1 MDREELRKNAK
12 SRRQSADIEDT
23 KIVWNCT
30 YCQRPFQTETGFMN
44 HKCKGR
50 ERLDELRSPVG
61 QQAYSLYAEW
71 MRVRKMTVPPIE
83 NFMESR
89 YFRAFVKFS
98 EYANK
103 TAIPNVLQYVKF
115 MVEQKIDPMLW
126 TNRAMYASYLEW
138 FDDAFPPESQFIES
152 LDRLL
157 MMVADHKVE
166 PKDIFKAL
174 GTEKIVNMVRRRK
187 LTPWL
192 LVTSSAFLKWASAL
206 DPHER
211 SVLTDC
217 VDVGAY
223 SLKLQKRADLATMF
237 RKATNEVGL

>member
-1 MDREELRKNAK
+1 MK
-12 SRRQSADIEDT
+12 
-23 KIVWNCT
+23 
-30 YCQRPFQTETGFMN
+30 

-50 ERLDELRSPVG
+50 ERLDELQSAVG

-71 MRVRKMTVPPIE
+71 MRVRRMTVPPIE

-89 YFRAFVKFS
+89 YFRSFIKFS

-115 MVEQKIDPMLW
+115 MVEQKVDPMLW

-138 FDDAFPPESQFIES
+138 FDNAFPPESQFIES

-157 MMVADHKVE
+157 FMAVDLKVE
-166 PKDIFKAL
+166 PAKVFEAL
-174 GTEKIVNMVRRRK
+174 GSEKLVELVRRRK
-187 LTPWL
+187 ITPWL
-192 LVTSSAFLKWASAL
+192 LVTSTAFLKWASAL
-206 DPHER
+206 DSHER
-211 SVLTDC
+211 TILTDC

-223 SLKLQKRADLATMF
+223 SLKLQKRADLAAMF
-237 RKATNEVGL
+237 RKATMEVGL